1 MSRRLCC
8 VWGCTNKKGKCPEDI
23 AGNRL
28 CGCPLARNHGC
39 PKPQYLTLHSI
50 HSMPDHVKQVVIE
63 KINLTRQ
70 GGWQTKWQPSKE
82 AVICNIHYADCK
94 GPTRDESDVL
104 PINFKRPR
112 NYPVTSSA
120 PKKRRTLERK
130 SPPEK
135 TTRRRR
141 RASQA
146 KQHSEQPYS
155 SQEYQPGDEFNN
167 LQAGQ
172 LTQHNAQTNHS
183 GQLTQ
188 INTETHNSGQLTQ
201 LIADSN
207 LHTQQ
212 VSEESDDTQS
222 GQLTLQCTN
231 TTENT
236 QQLSEST
243 QSGKL
248 TLQCINTTEDAQQLS
263 EESDSTQSGQLT
275 LRCNDTTVDLEQHSE
290 EFDNSPTDQHSQQQC
305 ERNDFQ
311 LSQTASHTEHRG
323 PDLPVLQVA
332 NHELRVDYNVE
343 NLMKENE
350 ELRLEN
356 MKLKEHIQYLNTH
369 IQRLDVTLL
378 SDGQVN
384 MYTGISRKLFDCID
398 RWLQPMLRK
407 QTTSEMLSP
416 TQKLLLVLMR
426 LRQNHS
432 QSDLACRFNVD
443 QSSISRILNHW
454 IPLLSA
460 QFKRLIQWPQTCI
473 GPSVAPYDLL
483 PNSVAIIDGTEIFI
497 QRPSNLATQKSSY
510 SDYKSH
516 TTVKYL
522 VAVDTFT
529 GVFVY
534 VSAGF
539 SGNSS
544 DRFTIEHSGILENLK
559 PGQRILA
566 DKGYNARD
574 LFAQKRCFLTIPSF
588 LNEGTLAAQEA
599 RQSRSIASVRI
610 RVENAIRRIKEYK
623 IFTETLCNRTNRKI
637 VDDMVVVVCALCN
650 LKEKL
655 IK

>member
-1 MSRRLCC
+1 
-8 VWGCTNKKGKCPEDI
+8 
-23 AGNRL
+23 
-28 CGCPLARNHGC
+28 
-39 PKPQYLTLHSI
+39 
-50 HSMPDHVKQVVIE
+50 
-63 KINLTRQ
+63 
-70 GGWQTKWQPSKE
+70 
-82 AVICNIHYADCK
+82 
-94 GPTRDESDVL
+94 
-104 PINFKRPR
+104 
-112 NYPVTSSA
+112 
-120 PKKRRTLERK
+120 
-130 SPPEK
+130 
-135 TTRRRR
+135 
-141 RASQA
+141 
-146 KQHSEQPYS
+146 
-155 SQEYQPGDEFNN
+155 
-167 LQAGQ
+167 
-172 LTQHNAQTNHS
+172 
-183 GQLTQ
+183 
-188 INTETHNSGQLTQ
+188 
-201 LIADSN
+201 
-207 LHTQQ
+207 
-212 VSEESDDTQS
+212 
-222 GQLTLQCTN
+222 
-231 TTENT
+231 
-236 QQLSEST
+236 
-243 QSGKL
+243 
-248 TLQCINTTEDAQQLS
+248 
-263 EESDSTQSGQLT
+263 
-275 LRCNDTTVDLEQHSE
+275 
-290 EFDNSPTDQHSQQQC
+290 
-305 ERNDFQ
+305 
-311 LSQTASHTEHRG
+311 
-323 PDLPVLQVA
+323 
-332 NHELRVDYNVE
+332 
-343 NLMKENE
+343 
-350 ELRLEN
+350 
-356 MKLKEHIQYLNTH
+356 
-369 IQRLDVTLL
+369 
-378 SDGQVN
+378 
-384 MYTGISRKLFDCID
+384 
-398 RWLQPMLRK
+398 
-407 QTTSEMLSP
+407 
-416 TQKLLLVLMR
+416 MR

-566 DKGYNARD
+566 DKGYNTRD
-574 LFAQKRCFLTIPSF
+574 LFAQKRCFLTIPSI
-588 LNEGTLAAQEA
+588 LNEGILAAQEA